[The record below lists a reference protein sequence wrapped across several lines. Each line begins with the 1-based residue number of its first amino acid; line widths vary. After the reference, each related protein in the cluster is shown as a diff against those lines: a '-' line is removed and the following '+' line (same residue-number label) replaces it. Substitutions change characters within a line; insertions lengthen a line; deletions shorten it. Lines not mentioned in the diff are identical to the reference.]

1 MAEAKAQEA
10 GSTNGGPETNQ
21 PGLRAVRNAVHNR
34 VWSRFPK
41 KETLRRDAIAGLSG
55 AISNVPDGM
64 ANGALLGVSPV
75 HGLYGAMAGPAVG
88 GALSSTQL
96 MMITTMAAASLSAA
110 QALGGLQGQ
119 ARLDGLFALVLLIG
133 ILQVAAGVLQLGKLL
148 RFVSYSVITGF
159 LLGVSVL
166 LILNQLPVVTGRDAD
181 GGVAGAIQLLFALET
196 VHMPSLV
203 LAAIA
208 MILALA
214 LPYTPVRTFGRL
226 IAVVFPS
233 AIVFL
238 LGFDQ
243 VSLVR
248 DSGVIPEGFPVP

>member
-1 MAEAKAQEA
+1 
-10 GSTNGGPETNQ
+10 
-21 PGLRAVRNAVHNR
+21 
-34 VWSRFPK
+34 
-41 KETLRRDAIAGLSG
+41 
-55 AISNVPDGM
+55 
-64 ANGALLGVSPV
+64 
-75 HGLYGAMAGPAVG
+75 
-88 GALSSTQL
+88 
-96 MMITTMAAASLSAA
+96 
-110 QALGGLQGQ
+110 
-119 ARLDGLFALVLLIG
+119 
-133 ILQVAAGVLQLGKLL
+133 
-148 RFVSYSVITGF
+148 TGF

-248 DSGVIPEGFPVP
+248 DSGVIPEGFPVPRLPPLRAFTPDIVTGAVAVAII